1 MSRSIR
7 TNIAVARVVAL
18 ACAAACAGSAIAQPA
33 VNPMRRFNTLT
44 ESLYLLERCGAL
56 TPERRDWLLQ
66 LRNHALQTPN
76 DMTPQQWAAHEA
88 EIRKEFAQRYPT
100 VSSETC
106 ATLVATTDRER
117 ATLGPPR

>member
-1 MSRSIR
+1 MRAPNLLSPLLARSML
-7 TNIAVARVVAL
+7 L
-18 ACAAACAGSAIAQPA
+18 AMACGVGCAAIAQPA

-66 LRNHALQTPN
+66 LRDHALRIPS

-88 EIRKEFAQRYPT
+88 EIRREFAERYPT

-117 ATLGPPR
+117 ASLGPPK

>member
-1 MSRSIR
+1 MRATNLLRTLPARSMLLVM
-7 TNIAVARVVAL
+7 ACGVA
-18 ACAAACAGSAIAQPA
+18 GTAIAQPA

-66 LRNHALQTPN
+66 LRDHALRIPS
-76 DMTPQQWAAHEA
+76 DMTPQQWAAHET
-88 EIRKEFAQRYPT
+88 EIRREFAERYPT
-100 VSSETC
+100 VSGETC

-117 ATLGPPR
+117 ASLGPPQ

>member
-1 MSRSIR
+1 MCAPNLLSTRLARSMLLVM
-7 TNIAVARVVAL
+7 TCSVAGA
-18 ACAAACAGSAIAQPA
+18 AIAQPA
-33 VNPMRRFNTLT
+33 VNPIRRFNTLT

-66 LRNHALQTPN
+66 LRDHALRIPS

-88 EIRKEFAQRYPT
+88 EIRREFAERYPT

-117 ATLGPPR
+117 ASLGPPK